1 MQYIPDLLKA
11 ALGSLWVQGQRTH
24 HGESSISVFGNR
36 IVSELQESVFWTI
49 KKVSPIA
56 IQF

>member
-11 ALGSLWVQGQRTH
+11 ALGSLWVQGQGTH
-24 HGESSISVFGNR
+24 HREFGISVFRNR
-36 IVSELQESVFWTI
+36 IVTELQESVFWTV
-49 KKVSPIA
+49 KKVSPTA